1 MAGAPRPVSHRPSIS
16 AHRVL
21 AGGRTALLLRPD
33 AEVDWWCAPDLDSP
47 PLCWSLLDAGGG
59 RASFPGVRYASGSDA
74 PAGPTAR
81 TVLVS
86 GCGRVEVRDGLLERS
101 GHHPAL
107 VRLVR
112 GCDGDLDLV
121 HELSVGGFGADRCRW
136 ELGVVARA
144 GTGAQQV
151 SVHGGQHVA
160 AAGVLRSRLVA
171 PRGRWTALVIG
182 VGDQPPCPD
191 ADELAAMLDRAEAE
205 HGAWLRGCRL
215 PARHRQRAV
224 DALAVLR
231 ACTYDPTGATVA
243 ALTTS
248 LPEAPGHDRQYD
260 YRFSWL
266 RDASLAVSVV
276 SLLGQR
282 GDAARYLRF
291 VHRVTGG
298 RVVPSGPVI
307 DIRGRTV
314 PDEREVPGVA
324 GWAGSTPVRVGNGAA
339 GQVQYDALGMLTEA
353 VSVHVQ
359 TGGPLDGT
367 TWQMVRDLADR
378 VAAEDPAVPQPSHGI
393 WEKRTAGPFVD
404 GDIGRWLVL
413 DRAVALGRWYRP
425 WRSRRAWTTARDTIA
440 ARVRG
445 AITPDGL
452 LPQSY
457 RQDPPVPDASALLA
471 VIFGLLDPG
480 GEQARR
486 VVRRTLDALEAYP
499 FLYRYPPDGSD
510 DFSGTE
516 GAFVPVSFW
525 AVTAQA
531 LTGDLRGALA
541 RMDDLCAALPRLLSE
556 EVDPVEGTALGNVP
570 QVWSHVELAR
580 ALYVLDAAER
590 RARWGTAGLWAWRLG
605 RYARLR
611 WGP

>member
-1 MAGAPRPVSHRPSIS
+1 
-16 AHRVL
+16 
-21 AGGRTALLLRPD
+21 
-33 AEVDWWCAPDLDSP
+33 
-47 PLCWSLLDAGGG
+47 LCWSLLDAGGG
-59 RASFPGVRYASGSDA
+59 RAGFPGVRYAAGSDA

-81 TVLVS
+81 TVLVA
-86 GCGRVEVRDGLLERS
+86 GCGRVEVRDGLLERP
-101 GHHPAL
+101 GHGPAL

-121 HELSVGGFGADRCRW
+121 HEVSVGGFDADRGRW

-144 GTGAQQV
+144 AAGAQRV
-151 SVHGGQHVA
+151 SVHGGQHTAVG
-160 AAGVLRSRLVA
+160 GVLRSRLVA
-171 PRGRWTALVIG
+171 PRGQCRALVIG
-182 VGDQPPCPD
+182 VGDQLPRPA
-191 ADELAAMLDRAEAE
+191 ADELAAALDRAEAE
-205 HGAWLRGCRL
+205 HHAWLRGCRL
-215 PARHRQRAV
+215 PGRHRQRAV

-266 RDASLAVSVV
+266 RDASLAVSVA

-282 GDAARYLRF
+282 GDATHHLRF

-298 RVVPSGPVI
+298 RVVPSGPVV
-307 DIRGRTV
+307 DIHGRTV

-339 GQVQYDALGMLTEA
+339 GQVQYDALGLLAEA
-353 VSVHVQ
+353 GVGARADRRPARRDHLADGARPRRPGRGRGS
-359 TGGPLDGT
+359 GGAAAVARDLGEAHRRAVRRRGHRPLDGA
-367 TWQMVRDLADR
+367 RPRRRAG
-378 VAAEDPAVPQPSHGI
+378 AVVP
-393 WEKRTAGPFVD
+393 
-404 GDIGRWLVL
+404 
-413 DRAVALGRWYRP
+413 AVALAAGLDRGAGHDRRPGPGRDHR
-425 WRSRRAWTTARDTIA
+425 RRAAAAVLPAGPSGAGRLGAAGGDLRA
-440 ARVRG
+440 ARPGWCAG
-445 AITPDGL
+445 A
-452 LPQSY
+452 
-457 RQDPPVPDASALLA
+457 A
-471 VIFGLLDPG
+471 G
-480 GEQARR
+480 GAPHPRRAR
-486 VVRRTLDALEAYP
+486 AYP

-510 DFSGTE
+510 GFSGAE
-516 GAFVPVSFW
+516 SAFVPVSFW

-590 RARWGTAGLWAWRLG
+590 RARWGATGLWAWRLG
-605 RYARLR
+605 RYLRLR
-611 WGP
+611 WG